1 MTDALNSNGNGHVIE
16 INDLWRIYKVGS
28 QEIKALRGINLTVPK
43 GQFVVL
49 KGRSGSGKT
58 TLLNSLG
65 GLDRPDKGSV
75 VVLGQELAQM
85 NDQAITRWRRERIGL
100 IFQSFGLLPTLS
112 AYENVELIL
121 RIKGT
126 PAQQRHDRTMTC
138 LALVG
143 LDKWSHHRPYEMS
156 GGQQQRVAIAR
167 ALANEAQLILADEPT
182 AELDSA
188 TGREILTLFRQ
199 IVDRDQITLLM
210 VSHDPAVDEFAH
222 RVLHL
227 KDGQIEETVTV

>member
-1 MTDALNSNGNGHVIE
+1 VTIPESGLVVEAV
-16 INDLWRIYKVGS
+16 DLWRVYKVGN
-28 QEIKALRGINLTVPK
+28 QEIKALRGINLQVQA
-43 GQFVVL
+43 GQFVAL

-58 TLLNSLG
+58 TLLNSLA

-75 VVLGQELAQM
+75 RVLGNELVKM
-85 NDQAITRWRRERIGL
+85 NDQTLTKWRRERIGL

-126 PAQQRHDRTMTC
+126 PAAYRHSRSMEC
-138 LALVG
+138 LELVG
-143 LDKWSHHRPYEMS
+143 VGKWAGHRPYEMS

-167 ALANEAQLILADEPT
+167 ALANDPRLILADEPT
-182 AELDSA
+182 AELDSN

-199 IVDRDQITLLM
+199 IVEEKQITLVM
-210 VSHDPAVDEFAH
+210 VSHDPAVDDFAH

-227 KDGQIEETVTV
+227 KDGQIEEAVKV

>member
-1 MTDALNSNGNGHVIE
+1 VTIPESGLVVEAV
-16 INDLWRIYKVGS
+16 DLWRVYKVGN
-28 QEIKALRGINLTVPK
+28 QEIKALRGINLQVQA
-43 GQFVVL
+43 GQFVAL

-58 TLLNSLG
+58 TLLNSLA

-75 VVLGQELAQM
+75 RVLGNELVKM
-85 NDQAITRWRRERIGL
+85 NDQTLTKWRRERIGL

-126 PAQQRHDRTMTC
+126 PAAYRHSRSMEC
-138 LALVG
+138 LDLVG
-143 LDKWSHHRPYEMS
+143 VGKWAGHRPYEMS

-167 ALANEAQLILADEPT
+167 ALANDPRLILADEPT
-182 AELDSA
+182 AELDSN

-199 IVDRDQITLLM
+199 IVEEKQITLVM
-210 VSHDPAVDEFAH
+210 VSHDPAVDDFAH

-227 KDGQIEETVTV
+227 KDGQIEEAVKV